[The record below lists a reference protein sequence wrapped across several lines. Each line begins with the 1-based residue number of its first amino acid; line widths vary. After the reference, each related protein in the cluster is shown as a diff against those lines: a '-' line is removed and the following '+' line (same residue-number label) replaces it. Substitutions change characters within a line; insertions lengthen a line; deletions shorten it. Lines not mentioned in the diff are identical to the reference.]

1 MLAEPKRAGNATFAA
16 AQRSYGT
23 LTAMA
28 SNLDHSLSDGG
39 SANGGSADGGSDYGA
54 SDHGA
59 SDHGHPENL
68 PRRRIALI
76 AHDNK
81 KTDITEWARF
91 NRALLAQHDLCATR
105 TTGKLLIG
113 ELGLP
118 VTCLRSGPLGGD
130 QQIGARIAEGRV
142 DMLVFFW
149 DPLEPHPHDPD
160 VKALLRLAVAWNL
173 PVACNRASADFM
185 ISSPLF
191 SRRYDRLQPD
201 FDDYANRGWA
211 AVAASADQVA

>member
-1 MLAEPKRAGNATFAA
+1 
-16 AQRSYGT
+16 
-23 LTAMA
+23 MA
-28 SNLDHSLSDGG
+28 SNLDQSSP
-39 SANGGSADGGSDYGA
+39 DYG
-54 SDHGA
+54 SPDHSSPHHSSPDHG
-59 SDHGHPENL
+59 SPDHGSPDHGSPDHGSPDHGHSDHQI
-68 PRRRIALI
+68 RRRIALI

-81 KTDITEWARF
+81 KSDIAEWARF
-91 NRALLAQHDLCATR
+91 NRAALAQHDLCATG
-105 TTGKLLIG
+105 TTGMLLIT

-130 QQIGARIAEGRV
+130 QQIGARIADGLV

-160 VKALLRLAVAWNL
+160 VKALLRLAVAWNI
-173 PVACNRASADFM
+173 PVACNRASADYM

-201 FDDYANRGWA
+201 FDDYAKRGWA
-211 AVAASADQVA
+211 AAAASADQVA

>member
-1 MLAEPKRAGNATFAA
+1 MLAEPKLAGNAVFAA
-16 AQRSYGT
+16 AQRSYGR

-28 SNLDHSLSDGG
+28 SNLDHSSPDHGYPG
-39 SANGGSADGGSDYGA
+39 HGA

-59 SDHGHPENL
+59 SDHGSSDHGYHDHQV
-68 PRRRIALI
+68 RRRIALI

-81 KTDITEWARF
+81 KNDIAEWARF
-91 NRALLAQHDLCATR
+91 NRAALAQHDLCATG
-105 TTGKLLIG
+105 TTGLLLIA
-113 ELGLP
+113 ELNLP

-130 QQIGARIAEGRV
+130 QQIGARIADGLV

-160 VKALLRLAVAWNL
+160 VKALLRLAVAWNI
-173 PVACNRASADFM
+173 PVACNRASADYM

-201 FDDYANRGWA
+201 FDDYAKRGWA
-211 AVAASADQVA
+211 AAAASADQVA

>member
-1 MLAEPKRAGNATFAA
+1 MLARPKRAGNVAFAV

-23 LTAMA
+23 LTSMA
-28 SNLDHSLSDGG
+28 SNLEHGSSDYGSPDH
-39 SANGGSADGGSDYGA
+39 GSADHGSAGWS
-54 SDHGA
+54 SDP
-59 SDHGHPENL
+59 GHREHQV
-68 PRRRIALI
+68 RRRIALI

-81 KTDITEWARF
+81 KSDIAEWARF
-91 NRALLAQHDLCATR
+91 NRAALAQHDLCATG
-105 TTGKLLIG
+105 TTGKLLSS

-130 QQIGARIAEGRV
+130 QQIGARIADGLV

-160 VKALLRLAVAWNL
+160 VKALLRLAVAWNI
-173 PVACNRASADFM
+173 PVACNRASADYM

-201 FDDYANRGWA
+201 FDDYARRGWA
-211 AVAASADQVA
+211 AGAASADQVA